1 MRVFSK
7 RNEQERTKR
16 NNIKS
21 IINNEYRQIIGKSSR
36 ECSQQSSG
44 KRNNGSNLKGLNDII
59 ENIRKA
65 NNLIELIY
73 SIESLAYYFDMKP
86 HEFWNSRYSEINIY
100 CQTHLL
106 KIIDNLK
113 SEINLQES
121 VTNKLIRADSMSKDP
136 KIILIRDDYKELFK
150 IEEKEQTLEEQ
161 RMLFKG

>member
-1 MRVFSK
+1 
-7 RNEQERTKR
+7 
-16 NNIKS
+16 
-21 IINNEYRQIIGKSSR
+21 
-36 ECSQQSSG
+36 
-44 KRNNGSNLKGLNDII
+44 
-59 ENIRKA
+59 
-65 NNLIELIY
+65 
-73 SIESLAYYFDMKP
+73 MKP

-150 IEEKEQTLEEQ
+150 KNHFSISCKKAVGIFSVKFIFTPFNSLP
-161 RMLFKG
+161 FKPEFPRGKA